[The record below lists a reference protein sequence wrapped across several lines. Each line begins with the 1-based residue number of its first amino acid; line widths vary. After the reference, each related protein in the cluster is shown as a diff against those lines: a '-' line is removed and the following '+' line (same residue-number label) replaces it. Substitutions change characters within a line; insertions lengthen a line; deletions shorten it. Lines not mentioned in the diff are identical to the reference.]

1 MTKIESATAAVN
13 RRTMLLGVA
22 GTGVVAASPAFSAT
36 PAILGGKGRFR
47 SLSLLNNRTAERLTA
62 AYWIDGKYIPEA
74 LEAFNYILRDWRE
87 GSVIKIDPRTIDIMA
102 ATQRLLNT
110 SEPFEVV
117 SGYRS
122 PRTNAMLRRRSR
134 GVARNSYHTRGMAVD
149 LALKSRSV
157 REIAG
162 AALSL
167 RAGGVGKYT
176 RSSFVH
182 VDSGP
187 VRDWGR

>member
-1 MTKIESATAAVN
+1 MTKIESTAAVN
-13 RRTMLLGVA
+13 RRGLLLGVA
-22 GTGVVAASPAFSAT
+22 GAGMCAATPAFSAA
-36 PAILGGKGRFR
+36 PAILRGKGRFR
-47 SLSLLNNRTAERLTA
+47 SLSLINNRTAERLNA
-62 AYWIDGKYIPEA
+62 AYWIDGDYIPEA

-87 GSVIKIDPRTIDIMA
+87 GSVIRIDRKTIDVMA
-102 ATQRLLNT
+102 ATYAKLHT
-110 SEPFEVV
+110 SEPIEIV

-149 LALKSRSV
+149 MALKSRSV

-162 AALSL
+162 AAMSL